1 MSKQEAITSKC
12 TNSTENNLWYRYGIT
27 LAERTKMLEDQ
38 DGECKVCSSPISF
51 SVPGEKIKRGSGKHV
66 AVVDHCHALG
76 HVRGILC
83 GDCNVLLGK
92 AHDSRRVLRA
102 AADYLEENK

>member
-1 MSKQEAITSKC
+1 MSSQEKTTSKC
-12 TNSTENNLWYRYGIT
+12 TNATENNLWYRYGLTIET
-27 LAERTKMLEDQ
+27 RAALLESQ
-38 DGECKVCSSPISF
+38 DGKCKVCSSPVSF
-51 SVPGEKIKRGSGKHV
+51 SEPGKKIKRGSGKHV

-83 GDCNVLLGK
+83 GDCNVMLGK

-102 AADYLEENK
+102 AAEYLEENK